1 MVFFYIDYIILDIE
15 KRLKIVFDDI
25 MDFEILG
32 LGGNDDF
39 FVVKIVIKKEK
50 KKDVSLFLSSCFF
63 FY

>member
-39 FVVKIVIKKEK
+39 VVVKIVIKKEK
-50 KKDVSLFLSSCFF
+50 KRMLVYF
-63 FY
+63 